1 MRLTYRS
8 KVSKH
13 PVIQEF
19 YIYIYLYVYFLRNLE
34 GSLLACAWWS
44 VCILLSA
51 KKSWLGPCFRLASNI
66 SQPDWIPIISWSKK
80 RGPRHEIT
88 FRGTLG
94 PNESHGSKY
103 PEMTI
108 PLSGATYA
116 NVTARF
122 SSWSLD
128 VHTYPYM
135 SRSHKSRR
143 AQGSGLSRSRLMPP
157 RYYQPTTHPIQ
168 LRKWARSR
176 PAKCS
181 LSSSLSLSL
190 QVSARKS
197 RNTYTHIHT
206 HTQRNNDGHRSTRNG
221 SRGTQKS
228 ARCVQEVERSVD
240 FLPMNFLIASLN
252 SSDRRLLYFKHQ
264 LGQPPWFKVVTLT
277 T

>member
-1 MRLTYRS
+1 M
-8 KVSKH
+8 SKH

-190 QVSARKS
+190 QVPARKS
-197 RNTYTHIHT
+197 RNTYTQT
-206 HTQRNNDGHRSTRNG
+206 HNVTTMGIVPRGTVRGGHRNRRVACKKSNDPWIF
-221 SRGTQKS
+221 SR
-228 ARCVQEVERSVD
+228 RI
-240 FLPMNFLIASLN
+240 F
-252 SSDRRLLYFKHQ
+252 
-264 LGQPPWFKVVTLT
+264 
-277 T
+277 